1 MAKEKKQPAQI
12 KSKMQRKVGTQKLMD
27 TETKK
32 LVEVSLN
39 LPSNETDFNFHK
51 VWLDD
56 LTKLLDLIGGQ
67 KLKVLN
73 HILLSMD
80 RENTF
85 IGTVRGMSENL
96 NLSMETVTKSM
107 KILKDSGYLKMRQN
121 GIYMINP
128 DLIIQ
133 GGSTKR
139 LIVKK
144 KFEDKTPVKR
154 NLPKTKIS
162 KQDREFAATEKA
174 YEEKSLNEARL
185 EIQIEEVREKYGVKT
200 KQADNTH
207 PSEYILDEF

>member
-12 KSKMQRKVGTQKLMD
+12 KSKTQRKVGTQKLMD
-27 TETKK
+27 TKTKK

-51 VWLDD
+51 VWLED

-73 HILLSMD
+73 HILLNMD

-107 KILKDSGYLKMRQN
+107 KILKDSGNLKMRQN

-144 KFEDKTPVKR
+144 KFEDKAPVKR

-174 YEEKSLNEARL
+174 YEEKSLDEARL

-200 KQADNTH
+200 KQADKPH